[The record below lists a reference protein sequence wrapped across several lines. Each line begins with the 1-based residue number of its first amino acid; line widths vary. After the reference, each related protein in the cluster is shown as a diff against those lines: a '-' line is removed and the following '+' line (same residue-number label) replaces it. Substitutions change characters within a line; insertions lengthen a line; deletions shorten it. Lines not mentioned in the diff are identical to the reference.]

1 MRHVTVSVVS
11 SAECPRNGD
20 RTRDPHPRRL
30 YRRHSARAL
39 SLCASSRQ
47 SVEPH
52 ARGDTYPYAVDDDRD
67 DDDRDDD
74 DGKRGCVHER

>member
-1 MRHVTVSVVS
+1 MSEKRRPHTRPTPPS
-11 SAECPRNGD
+11 SLSSSLG
-20 RTRDPHPRRL
+20 
-30 YRRHSARAL
+30 ARA

>member
-1 MRHVTVSVVS
+1 MS
-11 SAECPRNGD
+11 SSSSLG
-20 RTRDPHPRRL
+20 
-30 YRRHSARAL
+30 ARA

-52 ARGDTYPYAVDDDRD
+52 ARGDTYPYATTTTIETTTIETT
-67 DDDRDDD
+67 DD